1 MSDNQRTTHS
11 TTQTFGLALI
21 AGVLLIILA
30 VNVLLL
36 GGGDFLGFLIGITSF
51 AMIVTFV
58 VWRYD
63 TLWARTIGIVG
74 TIVILLTSFWLAF
87 GVFQPFSPIE
97 FVSGLA
103 FFIGVM
109 LSLVGG
115 VRAILAGRK
124 GIVGRSKGEARQVSV
139 VFGILGF
146 AAVVSVVGF
155 MATKTT
161 VSDAEAEGA
170 VVVDVVEF
178 VFNPEATQVAAGGTL
193 LVTNSDMF
201 THDFTLDEFDI
212 AVTIGPGSET
222 LIDIPAA
229 APGTYD
235 YLCTLHSDGESGMMG
250 TITIES

>member
-1 MSDNQRTTHS
+1 M
-11 TTQTFGLALI
+11 

-36 GGGDFLGFLIGITSF
+36 DGGEFLSFLIGITSF
-51 AMIVTFV
+51 AFVVTFV
-58 VWRYD
+58 CWRFD
-63 TLWARTIGIVG
+63 RLWARIVG
-74 TIVILLTSFWLAF
+74 LAGTFVVLLTSFWLAF
-87 GVFQPFSPIE
+87 GVFQPFSPVE

-103 FFIGVM
+103 FFIGVV

-124 GIVGRSKGEARQVSV
+124 GAVGQGKGEAKQLSL
-139 VFGILGF
+139 VFGVLGI
-146 AAVVSVVGF
+146 AAVVSVAGF

-161 VSDAEAEGA
+161 VSAADAEGA
-170 VVVDVVEF
+170 VVVEMTEF
-178 VFNPEATQVAAGGTL
+178 LFNPEATQVAAGGTL

-201 THDFTLDEFDI
+201 THDFTLDEFNI

-222 LIDIPAA
+222 LVDIPAA

-235 YLCTLHSDGESGMMG
+235 YVCTLHSDGESGMLG
-250 TITIES
+250 TLTIES